1 MGSLQLAV
9 LDTTC
14 YKALPSASKLLDSRL
29 LEVKLKNLSWSYTNI
44 PPEYC
49 CLFFVW
55 ALALP
60 VSSLPCPAPD
70 SPCTLEASNC
80 LSGELVNIT
89 ICASVCQ
96 ECAREEGGACE
107 WSAET
112 RGAGLCASGLECR
125 GEECIVDQ
133 TALPACCSQPGAC
146 RGVPGV
152 CRRSKRSS
160 GGVTNVERRWH
171 DWSEWGACS
180 AACGLGSRTRR
191 RSAVGEEGF
200 EVEHGDCQ
208 GDCRD
213 DNEDT
218 NAVEPE
224 ADETFIPFFSRGMF

>member
-1 MGSLQLAV
+1 M
-9 LDTTC
+9 
-14 YKALPSASKLLDSRL
+14 
-29 LEVKLKNLSWSYTNI
+29 
-44 PPEYC
+44 PPGYC

-55 ALALP
+55 ALALQ

-70 SPCTLEASNC
+70 SPCALEASTC

-146 RGVPGV
+146 NGVPGV

-160 GGVTNVERRWH
+160 GGATNVERRWH

-224 ADETFIPFFSRGMF
+224 ADETFIPFFSMGIF

>member
-1 MGSLQLAV
+1 MGVCNCQCLTQLV
-9 LDTTC
+9 TRPCL
-14 YKALPSASKLLDSRL
+14 LPSAWLLDPRL
-29 LEVKLKNLSWSYTNI
+29 LEVKLKNLSWPYTNM

-55 ALALP
+55 ALALQ
-60 VSSLPCPAPD
+60 VCSLPCPAPD
-70 SPCTLEASNC
+70 SPCALEASTC

-146 RGVPGV
+146 
-152 CRRSKRSS
+152 
-160 GGVTNVERRWH
+160 
-171 DWSEWGACS
+171 S

-224 ADETFIPFFSRGMF
+224 ADETFIPFFSKGIF